1 MTLSGIIDKVIYKN
15 TDNGY
20 TVAVLETPDGEIT
33 VVGLLPLVAEGEQI
47 EVEGEYKLN
56 PKHGQQFEV
65 SSFLSRLPV
74 EETAILRYL
83 SSGIVK
89 GVRAKTAKLLVDT
102 FGPNT
107 LDVIENEPE
116 QLAKLRGMKVL

>member
-1 MTLSGIIDKVIYKN
+1 MPTLSGIIDKVIYKN
-15 TDNGY
+15 NDNGY
-20 TVAVLETPDGEIT
+20 TVAALETPDGEVT

-47 EVEGEYKLN
+47 QVEGEYKLN

-89 GVRAKTAKLLVDT
+89 GVRAKTAQLLVDA
-102 FGPNT
+102 
-107 LDVIENEPE
+107 V
-116 QLAKLRGMKVL
+116 